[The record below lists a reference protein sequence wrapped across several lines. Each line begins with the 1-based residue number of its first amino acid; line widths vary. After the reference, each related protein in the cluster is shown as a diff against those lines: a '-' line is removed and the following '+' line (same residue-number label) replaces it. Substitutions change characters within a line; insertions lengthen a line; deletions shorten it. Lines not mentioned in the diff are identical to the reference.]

1 MDDELLQ
8 LIEINKNIEKQNS
21 EIIRLLKVIAGE
33 KDTPYEDTEEEAQEE
48 VEESYFVDTSLDA
61 GEVLFVDDLNIYKLS
76 VKNNETSIHNFTS
89 DAEPHTFKLQE
100 LIANETIKRNQK
112 LEDATVIL
120 DDENIN
126 SLPETF
132 KVCIDHDIKNIYVPI
147 KKTTELLGAPPV
159 LMTLINFDFFK
170 NEEDLIEKL
179 FKGE

>member
-21 EIIRLLKVIAGE
+21 EIIRLLKIIAGE
-33 KDTPYEDTEEEAQEE
+33 SDTPEEDVEEEIPQ
-48 VEESYFVDTSLDA
+48 ESYFVDTSLDA

-89 DAEPHTFKLQE
+89 DDEPHTFKLQE

-132 KVCIDHDIKNIYVPI
+132 KVCIDHDVKNIYVPI

>member
-21 EIIRLLKVIAGE
+21 EIIRLLKIIAGE
-33 KDTPYEDTEEEAQEE
+33 SDTPEEDVEEEIPQ
-48 VEESYFVDTSLDA
+48 ESYFVDTSLDA
-61 GEVLFVDDLNIYKLS
+61 GEVLFVDNLNIYKLS

-89 DAEPHTFKLQE
+89 DDEPHTFKLQE

-120 DDENIN
+120 DDENID

-132 KVCIDHDIKNIYVPI
+132 RVCIDHDVKNIYVPI

>member
-21 EIIRLLKVIAGE
+21 EIIRLLKIIAGE
-33 KDTPYEDTEEEAQEE
+33 SDTPEEDVEEEIPK
-48 VEESYFVDTSLDA
+48 ESYFVDTSLDA

-89 DAEPHTFKLQE
+89 DDEPHTFKLQE

-132 KVCIDHDIKNIYVPI
+132 KVCIDHDVKNIYVPI

>member
-21 EIIRLLKVIAGE
+21 EIIRLLKIIAGE
-33 KDTPYEDTEEEAQEE
+33 SDTPEEDVEEEIPQ
-48 VEESYFVDTSLDA
+48 ESYFVDTSLDA

-89 DAEPHTFKLQE
+89 DDEPHTFKLQE

-120 DDENIN
+120 DDENID

-132 KVCIDHDIKNIYVPI
+132 RVCIDHDVKNIYVPI